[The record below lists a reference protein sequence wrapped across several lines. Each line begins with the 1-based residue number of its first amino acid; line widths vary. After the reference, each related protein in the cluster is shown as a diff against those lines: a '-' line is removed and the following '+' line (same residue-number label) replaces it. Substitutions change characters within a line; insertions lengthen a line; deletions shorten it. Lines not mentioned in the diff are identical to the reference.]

1 MTNHEIR
8 GSFPLCLQYI
18 LRSAIRT
25 NERGGAILIGEI
37 FEWILFGFF
46 CILGVITTICE
57 SKGIFDPAA
66 IKSTQYFYI
75 LLDWKTITAL
85 AVISG
90 IYVLWKYIGAYGVLI
105 AAGYLLCVLLIRTC
119 CKNPK

>member
-1 MTNHEIR
+1 M
-8 GSFPLCLQYI
+8 
-18 LRSAIRT
+18 
-25 NERGGAILIGEI
+25 IGEI

-66 IKSTQYFYI
+66 IKSTPYFYI

-105 AAGYLLCVLLIRTC
+105 AAGYLHGTGRAEDRAGSDGDDRG
-119 CKNPK
+119 KGSR

>member
-1 MTNHEIR
+1 M
-8 GSFPLCLQYI
+8 
-18 LRSAIRT
+18 A
-25 NERGGAILIGEI
+25 GEI

-57 SKGIFDPAA
+57 SKGILDSAA
-66 IKSTQYFYI
+66 IKSTPYFYI

-90 IYVLWKYIGAYGVLI
+90 IYVLWKYIGAYGALI
-105 AAGYLLCVLLIRTC
+105 AVGYLLCILLIRIC
-119 CKNPK
+119 CKNKR

>member
-1 MTNHEIR
+1 M
-8 GSFPLCLQYI
+8 
-18 LRSAIRT
+18 
-25 NERGGAILIGEI
+25 IGEI

-66 IKSTQYFYI
+66 IKSTPYFYI

-105 AAGYLLCVLLIRTC
+105 AAGYLLCVLLIKKKRYNDQAGQEN
-119 CKNPK
+119 KNFCPKSLRIFKRSVKIL